1 VPERMKENS
10 RLKSF
15 AEIVF
20 LIAATAFLAH
30 SIWLA
35 SVKTHGFAAVG
46 HGIETDRCEI
56 FLELSDAFEVMTSFL
71 AGSIEPLE
79 AARASNAQ
87 SVLEG
92 AEKCL
97 NEAAKADPDD
107 PACLTKLIIV
117 RHKLKVKDHGQFER
131 LANIRTDESERFKE
145 GLSAAYGFATPKL
158 PQATQTDKSDSKP
171 NQGSIKV
178 PSQDVPKQLKSSKA
192 KPAIA
197 DAERSAKKEFIEQH
211 LPGGWFG
218 QHAMLDWQIRTG
230 QVVQAQLTQK
240 SIDEHAHSFLIL
252 FGLFVVCSL
261 ISLFVGAL
269 IVIVQ
274 LFLIGRRMTPP
285 DQLPL
290 VLAPAN
296 YGWLQIYKVFVLW
309 LLTQIIVGTLCKK
322 IMPDANASV
331 LAVSLFIMFTYTV
344 SNVAGLFYI
353 YWFGLRPHQI
363 KFLDGV
369 KLRLRV
375 GKIGPV
381 GMVFAGIGTWFAC
394 LPVVLIAYLVASRYL
409 GSHGSTNPVVSK
421 IRDAAHAQD
430 PLAIALF
437 YITIGVIAP
446 ICEESLFRGF
456 LYPSL
461 RRVMSVPMAMILSA
475 AAFSLAHLDIG
486 AILPLFA
493 LGCVFAFVVERTK
506 SIVPSIIAHG
516 LWNSGT
522 FTLVLLLF
530 SG

>member
-1 VPERMKENS
+1 MKEQI

-20 LIAATAFLAH
+20 LVVATAFLAH
-30 SIWLA
+30 SIWAA
-35 SVKTHGFAAVG
+35 SVKTHGFATGA
-46 HGIETDRCEI
+46 HGLETDRCEI
-56 FLELSDAFEVMTSFL
+56 FLELSDAFEVMTSVL
-71 AGSIEPLE
+71 GSIEPIQTV
-79 AARASNAQ
+79 RVSNAQ
-87 SVLEG
+87 TVLEG

-97 NEAAKADPDD
+97 EEAAQADQDD
-107 PACLTKLIIV
+107 PVVLTKLIIL
-117 RHKLKVKDHGQFER
+117 RHKLKLKDHALFER
-131 LANIRTDESERFKE
+131 LAKLRTDESERFKE
-145 GLSAAYGFATPKL
+145 GLSAAYGFSTTKL
-158 PQATQTDKSDSKP
+158 PQATETEKNTTTSIDSQA
-171 NQGSIKV
+171 NQGTNKTGL
-178 PSQDVPKQLKSSKA
+178 QDGSRQSKSSKA
-192 KPAIA
+192 KSNSST
-197 DAERSAKKEFIEQH
+197 AEQLAKKQFIEEH

-218 QHAMLDWQIRTG
+218 QHAICDWQTRTG
-230 QVVQAQLTQK
+230 QLIQAQLTQK
-240 SIDEHAHSFLIL
+240 AIDERARSFLIL
-252 FGLFVVCSL
+252 FGLFVLFSL
-261 ISLFVGAL
+261 ISLFIGSL

-274 LFLIGRRMTPP
+274 LFLIGRRMTAP

-309 LLTQIIVGTLCKK
+309 LLTQIMVGTACKP
-322 IMPDANASV
+322 IMPGANSSV
-331 LAVSLFIMFTYTV
+331 LAMALFIMFTYTV
-344 SNVAGLFYI
+344 SNAAGLFYI

-369 KLRLRV
+369 KLRFRV

-381 GMVFAGIGTWFAC
+381 GMVFAGLGTWFAC
-394 LPVVLIAYLVASRYL
+394 LPVVLLAYLVASHYL

-430 PLAIALF
+430 PLAIILF

-446 ICEESLFRGF
+446 ICEEALFRGF

-461 RRVMSVPMAMILSA
+461 RRVMNVPMAMLLSA

-493 LGCVFAFVVERTK
+493 LGCVFAFVVEKTK